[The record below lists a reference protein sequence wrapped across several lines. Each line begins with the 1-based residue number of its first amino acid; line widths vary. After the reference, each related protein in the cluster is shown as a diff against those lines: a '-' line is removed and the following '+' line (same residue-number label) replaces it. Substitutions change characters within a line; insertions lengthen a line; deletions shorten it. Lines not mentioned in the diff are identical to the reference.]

1 MANNHIEITIS
12 MQYTSKIRKKCID
25 SAIINVSHGRS
36 TSIKKSYPEYE

>member
-25 SAIINVSHGRS
+25 SAIINVFHERS